1 MKKKLIVL
9 LLAVCAMALA
19 GGCGNKKEDSKTQEN
34 TQEESGDDTQGS
46 STVSKPEQIDYD
58 VEKCV
63 QLGDYMGL
71 EVTLGSYDVTDAD
84 VKSHIESMLPSY
96 PEYKD
101 TDKTTVEE
109 GDIANIDYEGLKDGV
124 AFDGGTAQGAN
135 LEIGSDS
142 FIDGFEDGLIGK
154 KVGEKVALDLTFPED
169 YGNAELAGQAVVF
182 NVTINK
188 IVEKVDMT
196 YDTMTDAYVASNFVS
211 QGYNTVE
218 EMKEGIREQLESNNA
233 TNKETDTQQA
243 LFEKLRETCKVD
255 VPQDLMDARV
265 KEYKEQMKANVEAS
279 GMTMEDYYT
288 QMGATED
295 DFNAQVQQM
304 IQQSLENQLLL
315 EAIAKKENIESDEEG
330 YAEYKKSIVADFG
343 YENEEALINQ
353 YGEDY
358 VKNAYVSDKTMD
370 ILIANAKISYEEQAS
385 KDSGNSEK
393 EKKESTDSKESKKEK
408 KDAADGEK
416 SAEE

>member
-385 KDSGNSEK
+385 KDSGDSEK